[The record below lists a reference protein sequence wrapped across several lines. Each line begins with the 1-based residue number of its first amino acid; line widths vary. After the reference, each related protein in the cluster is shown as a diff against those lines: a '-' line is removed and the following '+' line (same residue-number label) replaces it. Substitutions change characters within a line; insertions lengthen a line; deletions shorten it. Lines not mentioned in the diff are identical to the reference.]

1 MKTATI
7 VLHLSKTQS
16 VVKTGVTPAEVAYY
30 AAEHNTNYG
39 DNPITD
45 LKEDEEEVERTT
57 AQEIQRLYNKFP
69 RKKIK
74 ALYPAVMSNVPETF
88 EEAISI
94 GLQTALPDGKLV
106 EVDIAKT

>member
-7 VLHLSKTQS
+7 VLHLSKQQS
-16 VVKTGVTPAEVAYY
+16 VVKTMVTPAEVAFY

-39 DNPITD
+39 DNPVTD
-45 LKEDEEEVERTT
+45 LKENEDEVERSTT
-57 AQEIQRLYNKFP
+57 QEIQRLYAKFP
-69 RKKIK
+69 AKKIK
-74 ALYPAVMSNVPETF
+74 ALYPSVMSNVPESF
-88 EEAISI
+88 EDAIAI